1 MQTSITKT
9 RHATRRAGFLLDLE
23 RRRQNGALL
32 VDYSRE
38 TDRQRS
44 GKRRMGRNEIALTVL
59 GTALLFTADAAQTT
73 PRATTPSN
81 ANNAAHGAA
90 SSPRR
95 AAMPVNHHRAQYL
108 RSAQRKSTEEKR
120 LILERAAK
128 MKRQSVEKVDRL
140 AEQAKSQLGMNRQQQ
155 RKQEA
160 PAAKVGSAT
169 TTTMSSSS
177 SSSSSS
183 SPSHVKVHVHSAPK
197 ESELEE
203 ADEFDSFN
211 PLDLFAS
218 LEGTKKTPFEKQTT
232 SSGEVVENAVLSK
245 KDKLSSVFATMLGSM
260 MEVSRGVDES
270 TGATAS
276 SNNSC
281 VKATRNVAVTCFR
294 EYSAISADVKAGKL
308 TAEESAEQMELLRE
322 TCADKS
328 RVINTQCVKPIAEMC
343 SSQVQEIKKECAKGI
358 VGSEELT
365 LNMALDSASAA
376 AQQCATQASALLKS
390 CMKQSKTLSPDLKE
404 LAMID
409 SKAEEKALEMKKEK
423 EIQDKVN
430 ESMRDLSFSSSS
442 SSFSSSSSSSATAT
456 EAVEPTLASQD
467 EEEDEEY
474 KVVKATEEPISSV
487 VSSETAVPQP
497 GEQVDVVTTSEPEIV
512 AGHHSSSLSTMK
524 LPVVTEEVDEVEP
537 AEIESAEAAV
547 PTTATTQ
554 SHATVQ
560 TLSVPRP
567 VTTTTTST
575 TTIEGEEEQQPELTE
590 EEQAVE
596 EEADSGCAGAL
607 SKVTADCQL
616 TYKQINDK
624 VKSGE
629 LEEAA
634 GKDQIA
640 VAARQCVAKTML
652 ATSSCVDKVQ
662 RRRLMSLAK

>member
-343 SSQVQEIKKECAKGI
+343 SSQVQKIKKECAKGI

-423 EIQDKVN
+423 EIQYKVN
-430 ESMRDLSFSSSS
+430 ESMKDLSFSSSS
-442 SSFSSSSSSSATAT
+442 SATAT
-456 EAVEPTLASQD
+456 KEVEPTLAREEEE
-467 EEEDEEY
+467 EEEDEED

-487 VSSETAVPQP
+487 VSSETVVPQP

-512 AGHHSSSLSTMK
+512 AEHHSSSLSTMK

-537 AEIESAEAAV
+537 AEVESAEAAV

-567 VTTTTTST
+567 VTTTTTTST
-575 TTIEGEEEQQPELTE
+575 TTIEEEEQQQPELTE

>member
-1 MQTSITKT
+1 
-9 RHATRRAGFLLDLE
+9 
-23 RRRQNGALL
+23 
-32 VDYSRE
+32 
-38 TDRQRS
+38 
-44 GKRRMGRNEIALTVL
+44 MGRNEIALTVL
-59 GTALLFTADAAQTT
+59 GTALLFTADAAQV
-73 PRATTPSN
+73 TTPSSN
-81 ANNAAHGAA
+81 TNNAPHAP
-90 SSPRR
+90 SPRR
-95 AAMPVNHHRAQYL
+95 AMPVNPRQRAQYL
-108 RSAQRKSTEEKR
+108 RSAQRKTTEEKR

-128 MKRQSVEKVDRL
+128 MKRQSSEKVERL
-140 AEQAKSQLGMNRQQQ
+140 AEQAKSQLGLKQ
-155 RKQEA
+155 RGKQEA
-160 PAAKVGSAT
+160 TAKVGSAT
-169 TTTMSSSS
+169 TTSSSS

-183 SPSHVKVHVHSAPK
+183 SPTSHVKVHMHSAPK

-281 VKATRNVAVTCFR
+281 VKATRNVAVTCFK
-294 EYSAISADVKAGKL
+294 EYSAISEDVKAGKL

-358 VGSEELT
+358 IGSEELT

-430 ESMRDLSFSSSS
+430 ESMKDLSFS
-442 SSFSSSSSSSATAT
+442 SSSSSSSATAT
-456 EAVEPTLASQD
+456 KEVEPTLASQ
-467 EEEDEEY
+467 EEEEEEEEEY
-474 KVVKATEEPISSV
+474 KVVKTTEEPISSV
-487 VSSETAVPQP
+487 VSSETVVPQP

-512 AGHHSSSLSTMK
+512 AEHHSSSLSTMK

-537 AEIESAEAAV
+537 AEVESTEAAV

-567 VTTTTTST
+567 VTTTTTTST
-575 TTIEGEEEQQPELTE
+575 TTIEEQQQQQPELTE